1 MVQPD
6 RPRRLESASNSGS
19 GLDLSDG
26 GMRMAVWSRSMLGLP
41 VRRPI
46 ACGRVHS
53 RDTSDIG
60 GRFVGA
66 RRRGKGS
73 LKRSSTQTPEQYMHR
88 NCVCPTV
95 PAPARSVFR
104 K

>member
-1 MVQPD
+1 MVRPD
-6 RPRRLESASNSGS
+6 RPRQLEAASNSGS
-19 GLDLSDG
+19 GLDVSDG

-73 LKRSSTQTPEQYMHR
+73 LSARAPKPR
-88 NCVCPTV
+88 NCTCTGTACVPLSLLPRAVCLP
-95 PAPARSVFR
+95 
-104 K
+104 